1 MFAATYTQDEELRLE
16 EVDIPNISDD
26 EMLLRVIVGSR
37 EGSENWPLIKR
48 GRIKAEDNPR

>member
-1 MFAATYTQDEELRLE
+1 M
-16 EVDIPNISDD
+16 
-26 EMLLRVIVGSR
+26 IVGSK